1 MSFNIKNLAI
11 VLALSTI
18 ATGAATAA
26 DTASDAKDS
35 AVMQK
40 AEKLY
45 KDGKLQ
51 EAANQFREAI
61 RDEPDNAKA
70 HQRLGIVLAAIGTIT
85 QDEAQ
90 RKEIDDTAILEEKQ
104 SAKLDPKHFLPHVVL
119 GQIYANRGQFEEAVK
134 EFKQAITLKPDSFR
148 SHLDLGIAY
157 THLDKETEALAA
169 YRKAAEIKPD
179 AAVPHINIGV
189 LLQSQGDFKNA
200 IEAENKALS
209 LKPNPYEAH
218 AANFNMGNIYAD
230 ANDPDNA
237 IKAYQAALKI
247 NPKHLLSQS
256 GVGWMQAKKGN
267 YDEAIATQ
275 RKVLKS
281 AQDPIMASIARGR
294 LATALADKGNTK
306 EAEKEFQKCMDIK
319 PPNPITMM
327 EYGRYLE
334 KAGRKSEAK
343 KQFQNALTI
352 QPSFK
357 PAKEALA
364 KLENGSGTK

>member
-1 MSFNIKNLAI
+1 MSSKIKNLAI
-11 VLALSTI
+11 AVALSTL
-18 ATGAATAA
+18 ATGAALAA
-26 DTASDAKDS
+26 DSSDAKDS
-35 AVMQK
+35 EVMQK

-61 RDEPDNAKA
+61 RLEPDNAKA

-85 QDEAQ
+85 KDEAQ

-119 GQIYANRGQFEEAVK
+119 GQIYANRAQFDDAVK

-157 THLDKETEALAA
+157 THLDKEAEALAA
-169 YRKAAEIKPD
+169 YRKAAELKPD

-189 LLQSQGDFKNA
+189 LLQSQGDFKGA
-200 IEAENKALS
+200 IEAENTALS

-230 ANDPDNA
+230 ANQPDNA
-237 IKAYQAALKI
+237 IKAYQAALKV
-247 NPKHLLSQS
+247 NPRHLLSQS
-256 GVGWMQAKKGN
+256 GIGWMEAKKGN
-267 YDEAIATQ
+267 YAEAIATQ
-275 RKVLKS
+275 RKVLKAA
-281 AQDPIMASIARGR
+281 AQDPIMAAIARGR
-294 LATALADKGNTK
+294 LATALAEKGDTK
-306 EAEKEFQKCMDIK
+306 EAEKEFEKCMAAK

-334 KAGRKSEAK
+334 KTGRKGEAK
-343 KQFQNALTI
+343 KLFQNALSI